1 MNKLYLEG
9 FLVAFF
15 GLTGV
20 AAFVAVLPETFFGA
34 GASEKSRAI
43 SSIVPSTLTKGI
55 TFSCQQQYSARLWRS
70 NP

>member
-20 AAFVAVLPETFFGA
+20 AAFVTLLPEAFFGA
-34 GASEKSRAI
+34 GASEKSLAI

-55 TFSCQQQYSARLWRS
+55 TFSYPQQWIVLR
-70 NP
+70 